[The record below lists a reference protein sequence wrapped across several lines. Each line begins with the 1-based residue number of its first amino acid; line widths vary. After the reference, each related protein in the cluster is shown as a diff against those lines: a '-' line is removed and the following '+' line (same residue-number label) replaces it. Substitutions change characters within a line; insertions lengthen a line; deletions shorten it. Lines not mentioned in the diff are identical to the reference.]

1 MATDGTK
8 IQGNASRHKAM
19 SYGYMQKA
27 VERVRED
34 IEARAH
40 PRAVRKFRLGNEVGM
55 TRNPLTQLA
64 TLGEE
69 VLEKASQNPRTARLV
84 QGAAQAKDRIDDL
97 TKRVR
102 GLEAM
107 EKRIAELETRVKKL
121 ETKKPA
127 ARKAAQSPPP
137 TPPPKD

>member
-1 MATDGTK
+1 VSGK
-8 IQGNASRHKAM
+8 
-19 SYGYMQKA
+19 
-27 VERVRED
+27 
-34 IEARAH
+34 
-40 PRAVRKFRLGNEVGM
+40 NEVGM